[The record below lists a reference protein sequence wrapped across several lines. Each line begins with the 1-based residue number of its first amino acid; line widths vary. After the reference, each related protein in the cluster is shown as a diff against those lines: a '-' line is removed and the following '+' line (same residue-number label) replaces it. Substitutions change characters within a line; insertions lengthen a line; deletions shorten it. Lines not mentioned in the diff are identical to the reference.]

1 LAAFAGWLIGILPYL
16 EFLSR
21 RGTTGM
27 IVAFAFVTLAFVVVL
42 RSLTHDV
49 TQATEEPE
57 RSEWLLATGSS
68 ISEGVVT
75 TLAALSFYGL
85 GYGGAQLWNVLGI
98 APVNSGRFAF
108 WTSIAVALVLGLA
121 GASMAVEKI
130 TRTLYPATAGT
141 RSVYYPL
148 LRQKLKLI
156 AFSAGVVAAIVIVL
170 IDPGA
175 WRSTV
180 IAAVILL
187 YVAMPLDQL
196 EESSRPRT
204 PGLTDSVAWILESAG
219 YAIVRAPRTGDPMI
233 DPLIQNVTL
242 LASSGD
248 DGLAIEVTDRG
259 PKDQV
264 EWNAAS
270 AVRTA
275 ANVLQQQM
283 LVEGRQLRSVQPV
296 LIVAG
301 GTVSAGLQ
309 RFSETEGVRL
319 VHLQRDGGDEGERL
333 QESLRAIGISVPTN
347 DRDREARV

>member
-1 LAAFAGWLIGILPYL
+1 MVI
-16 EFLSR
+16 
-21 RGTTGM
+21 
-27 IVAFAFVTLAFVVVL
+27 L

-57 RSEWLLATGSS
+57 RSEWLLATASS

-75 TLAALSFYGL
+75 TLAAFSFYGL
-85 GYGGAQLWNVLGI
+85 GYGGAQLWNLLGI
-98 APVNSGRFAF
+98 APVSPGRVAL
-108 WTSIAVALVLGLA
+108 WPSVAVALFLGLA

-148 LRQKLKLI
+148 LRQKLKLVAI
-156 AFSAGVVAAIVIVL
+156 GAGVLAAIVLVL
-170 IDPGA
+170 VGPA
-175 WRSTV
+175 TWSSTV

-196 EESSRPRT
+196 EASAGPRT

-248 DGLAIEVTDRG
+248 DGFAIEVTGRD

-275 ANVLQQQM
+275 AAVLQQQM

-319 VHLQRDGGDEGERL
+319 VHLQRNGADASEAL
-333 QESLRAIGISVPTN
+333 QESLRAIGISIPTN
-347 DRDREARV
+347 DGDREARV

>member
-1 LAAFAGWLIGILPYL
+1 VGWLIGLLPYL
-16 EFLSR
+16 AFLSR
-21 RGTTGM
+21 GGTTGM
-27 IVAFAFVTLAFVVVL
+27 IVVVAFVALAFIIIT

-57 RSEWLLATGSS
+57 RGEWLLATGSS
-68 ISEGVVT
+68 IGQAVPMV
-75 TLAALSFYGL
+75 LAALLVYGL
-85 GYGGAQLWNVLGI
+85 VHGGAQLWNVLGI
-98 APVNSGRFAF
+98 APVSAGRVAF
-108 WTSIAVALVLGLA
+108 WPSVAVALFLGLA
-121 GASMAVEKI
+121 GASMAVEKV

-148 LRQKLKLI
+148 LRQKLKLV
-156 AFSAGVVAAIVIVL
+156 AFGAGVLAAITIVL
-170 IDPGA
+170 IEPGT
-175 WRSTV
+175 WRSTL
-180 IAAVILL
+180 IAAIILT
-187 YVAMPLDQL
+187 YVGMPLDQL
-196 EESSRPRT
+196 ETSSRPRT
-204 PGLTDSVAWILESAG
+204 PGLTDSVAWVLESAG

-242 LASSGD
+242 LASSGA
-248 DGLAIEVTDRG
+248 DGFAIEVTDRG
-259 PKDQV
+259 LTDQV

-309 RFSETEGVRL
+309 RFSDTEGVRL
-319 VHLQRDGGDEGERL
+319 VHLQCNGGDEGEGL
-333 QESLRAIGISVPTN
+333 EKSLRAVGIAIPTN
-347 DRDREARV
+347 DGSPEARV